1 MSIPADQKVTANH
14 LQRDAYLYVRQSTIR
29 QVFENTESTKRQYGL
44 RQKAVALGWP
54 TEKVIVID
62 SDLGMS
68 GASAAD
74 REGFQRLVT
83 EVGLGR
89 AGIVLGL
96 EVSRLARNSTDWHR
110 LLEIC
115 ALTNTLILDEDG
127 LYDPTHFN
135 DRLLL
140 GLKGTM
146 SEAEL
151 HVLRARLRGGIEN
164 KARRGELKAPL
175 PIGFVYD
182 DEDRVVFEPDRQVQ
196 DMLDK
201 FFKIFEVTGSAMAT
215 VKHFRTQ
222 GWKFPRKLRR
232 GIRKGEIVWGELVH
246 SRALQLLHNPR
257 YAGAFVFGRSRQR
270 KKGDGHV
277 HFRRLPPDQWH
288 TLLPDSHPGYITW
301 DQYQRNVQQLSEN
314 AQALGADRRKSPP
327 GDGPAL
333 LQGLAICGVCG
344 KRMTIRYDCRETTPL
359 PRYMCQRDGI
369 EHGEPCC
376 QSIPGKSIDEA
387 VGQLLLEKV
396 TPLALEVTLAVQQ
409 ELQSRREEADALRK
423 QQVERARYDAE
434 LARTRFMQVD
444 PRNRLVADSLE
455 ADWNDKL
462 RALTEAQELYE
473 HYRQQDTAVVDDSTR
488 SEVLELATD
497 FPKLWSDPRTSDR
510 DRKRIVRLLIED
522 VTLIHDGQIT
532 AHVRFQGGVVE
543 TLHLP
548 RPLTSWELRQ
558 TSPQVIETIDQL
570 LDDYTEGQIVDRLNQ
585 MGLRSG
591 TGAAFTLRI
600 VGRLRRIHK
609 MTSRY
614 DRLRKAGMLTQEEAA
629 DQLGVRP
636 CTVRKWRKAGLLK
649 AHAYNDKNQCLYE
662 PIAVKRP
669 IKHHGIKLTD
679 PRRFHNIAPERT
691 EEVQHE
697 A

>member
-1 MSIPADQKVTANH
+1 MNISADQKVTESH

-54 TEKVIVID
+54 TENVIVID
-62 SDLGMS
+62 SDLGQS

-115 ALTNTLILDEDG
+115 ALTDTLILDEDG
-127 LYDPTHFN
+127 LYDPSHFN

-175 PIGFVYD
+175 PVGLVYD
-182 DEDRVVFEPDRQVQ
+182 DQDRVVLDPDRQVQ
-196 DMLDK
+196 DAIRK
-201 FFKIFEVTGSAMAT
+201 FFKTFEETGSALAA
-215 VKHFRTQ
+215 VKHFRKQ

-257 YAGAFVFGRSRQR
+257 YAGTFFFGRSRR
-270 KKGDGHV
+270 SKK
-277 HFRRLPPDQWH
+277 LPPDQWH
-288 TLLPDSHPGYITW
+288 TLLLDAHPGYITW
-301 DQYQRNVQQLSEN
+301 EQFQRNRQQLSEN

-327 GDGPAL
+327 GEGPSL
-333 LQGLAICGVCG
+333 LQGLAVCGICG
-344 KRMTIRYDCRETTPL
+344 KRMTIRYDCRETTPV

-369 EHGEPCC
+369 EQGQSVC
-376 QSIPGKSIDEA
+376 QSIPGSSIDEA
-387 VGQLLLEKV
+387 IGRLLLEKV

-409 ELQSRREEADALRK
+409 ELQTRRDEADAMRK
-423 QQVERARYDAE
+423 QQVERARYEVE
-434 LARTRFMQVD
+434 LARARYMQVD
-444 PRNRLVADSLE
+444 PHNRLVADVLE
-455 ADWNDKL
+455 GDWNDKL
-462 RALTEAQELYE
+462 RALTDAQELYE
-473 HYRQQDTAVVDDSTR
+473 RYRQQDAATANDSTR
-488 SEVLELATD
+488 SQVLELATD
-497 FPKLWSDPRTSDR
+497 FPKLWNDHRTSQR
-510 DRKRIVRLLIED
+510 DRKRIVRLLVED

-532 AHVRFQGGVVE
+532 AHVRFRGGA
-543 TLHLP
+543 TQTINLP
-548 RPLTSWELRQ
+548 RPLSAWELRQ
-558 TSPQVIETIDQL
+558 TSPQVLEAIDRL
-570 LDDYTEGQIVDRLNQ
+570 LNDYTEGQIADQLNRQ
-585 MGLRSG
+585 GLRSG
-591 TGAAFTLRI
+591 MGSTFC
-600 VGRLRRIHK
+600 GRLVGQIRRAHNIP
-609 MTSRY
+609 SRY
-614 DRLRKAGMLTQEEAA
+614 DRLRNVGMLTEAEIA
-629 DQLGVRP
+629 GQLGIHTS
-636 CTVRKWRKAGLLK
+636 TVRKWRDRGLLK
-649 AHAYNDKNQCLYE
+649 AHAYNDKNECLYE
-662 PIAVKRP
+662 QLPENRP
-669 IKHHGIKLTD
+669 IKHQGIQLTD
-679 PRRFHNIAPERT
+679 PRRFTTVAPEHADK
-691 EEVQHE
+691 VQHE

>member
-1 MSIPADQKVTANH
+1 MSADQKLTASH

-54 TEKVIVID
+54 AENVIVID
-62 SDLGMS
+62 SDLGQS

-83 EVGLGR
+83 EVGMGR

-164 KARRGELKAPL
+164 KARRGELKSPL
-175 PIGFVYD
+175 PVGFIYD
-182 DEDRVVFEPDRQVQ
+182 EEDRVVLEPDRQVQ
-196 DMLDK
+196 DTIRR
-201 FFKIFEVTGSAMAT
+201 FFKTFQEQGSAMAT
-215 VKHFRTQ
+215 VKHFRQQ

-232 GIRKGEIVWGELVH
+232 GVHKGTIVWGELVH

-257 YAGAFVFGRSRQR
+257 YAGAFFFGRSRQR

-277 HFRRLPPDQWH
+277 DFRRLPPDQWH
-288 TLLPDSHPGYITW
+288 TLLPDTHVGYITW
-301 DQYQRNVQQLSEN
+301 DQYQRNLLRLSEN
-314 AQALGADRRKSPP
+314 AQALGGDRRKSPP
-327 GDGPAL
+327 GEGPAL
-333 LQGLAICGVCG
+333 LQGLAVCGLCG
-344 KRMTIRYDCRETTPL
+344 KRMTVRYDCRETTPV
-359 PRYMCQRDGI
+359 PRYVCQRDGI
-369 EHGEPCC
+369 EQGQPIC
-376 QSIPGKSIDEA
+376 QSIPGQSIDEA
-387 VGQLLLEKV
+387 IGRLLLEKV
-396 TPLALEVTLAVQQ
+396 TPLALEVTLAVQH

-423 QQVERARYDAE
+423 QQVGRARYEAE
-434 LARTRFMQVD
+434 LARARFMQVD
-444 PRNRLVADSLE
+444 PHNRLVADSLE

-462 RALTEAQELYE
+462 RELTEAQERYE
-473 HYRQQDTAVVDDSTR
+473 YHCQQDAALVDDSTR
-488 SEVLELATD
+488 SQVMELATD
-497 FPKLWSDPRTSDR
+497 FPKLWNDSRTSDR

-522 VTLIHDGQIT
+522 VTLIHDEQIT

-543 TLHLP
+543 SLHLP
-548 RPLTSWELRQ
+548 RPLSSWELRQ
-558 TSPQVIETIDQL
+558 TSPEVIETIDRL
-570 LDDYTEGQIVDRLNQ
+570 LDDYTEGEIVEQLNQ
-585 MGLRSG
+585 RGLRSG
-591 TGAAFTLRI
+591 TGCAFTMRI
-600 VGRLRRIHK
+600 VARLRRVHK
-609 MTSRY
+609 IASRY
-614 DRLRKAGMLTQEEAA
+614 DRLRNAGMLTQEEIAE
-629 DQLGVRP
+629 QLAVHP
-636 CTVRKWRKAGLLK
+636 STVRKWRNRGLLK
-649 AHAYNDKNQCLYE
+649 SHAYNDKNECLYE
-662 PIAVKRP
+662 PIGEKRP

-679 PRRFHNIAPERT
+679 PRRFRSIAPERT
-691 EEVQHE
+691 DEVQHE